1 MPEVIPTALA
11 IRAHCTLREGCR
23 CPKAVFREDD
33 GINLRRM
40 PKSPDE
46 VCICQH
52 PWWMHIVPPPPSVG
66 QGGCL
71 SSHCGGYHPHN
82 QGDNPTL
89 CVCGQSF
96 DLHEILVST
105 QAEANASGASAAAA
119 AASPIQPNA
128 TEAAAQVARSPPARA
143 FANVGNRSLHSWTN
157 ATAAVSTANR
167 QRMEAAANHRPS
179 KARRS
184 RSQVSVPIP
193 QVPSAA
199 STIIQY
205 NCAIWPFVLDNNYS
219 YAGQPPPEP
228 VFNIRELGVVVDHL
242 SRHNLVFHVELS
254 QNAPNPWMT
263 IDRALK
269 LHLDAN
275 EFQLKRPDD
284 DDGNTFN
291 SLAWD
296 VLGQSKS
303 KQKRSKWAFQ
313 VGLAGLAEFTTEFL
327 RQHATIV
334 LVQTNTREAPF
345 LLLAPTRGNL
355 RGPIPDGPLNRLQHA
370 CMPWRLLGGDTF
382 KWLKLKPIARNGGCI
397 NNECPSAEGA
407 SSSASGRRRR
417 ISSPTVRV
425 ATMIASLANPYLQL
439 KPGNAKRRRPGE
451 NSTSSE
457 ETSDSDIEMVETR
470 NEGEDATTLL
480 QDDIENDRADSPID
494 LDLYEEVDDPSAD
507 KGEVQL
513 PRLDDIRVWQLHI
526 RSQSIHQVFRL
537 GAPSIELAS
546 PAFVH
551 LVKSLISGTAPY
563 QYEPEDPEQ
572 ITCNI
577 RNSSAL
583 LSSLRPFFIGKNKIP
598 ALGDGPSQSV
608 HQGALDLRVKGD
620 NRWVPF
626 QGGAYRT
633 LDMSLPPNLI
643 RAPAYIDYETDGVLM
658 ALVMVQLLLEP
669 YPVNPFLVY
678 AAFFQDDSCFDFLLR
693 PYQDYLP
700 EHLLAM
706 LPDKETHDLVA
717 LVLNMT
723 PDTTLSI
730 SDPIHNTL
738 IDRAAQAE
746 IPAPLFLRVREG
758 DEHEGIVRPLLTALL
773 VGHHA
778 PWQRR
783 QFEAFQK
790 GLRLKLCR
798 VDDILPPLAPGETH
812 RARFLY
818 AFKLVATIW
827 NHRILSFKDVYKR
840 ISCYYVC
847 LAEHKDKA
855 KLYAQLFLVRLYHW
869 MRGKGHPRQLVG
881 NIVSEADYKKSLKSP
896 RTTRPAL
903 FWKAMTDSVV
913 LPVDDKKDIEV
924 RLKYMR
930 SRQPASERQPLRI
943 STCLKKLEVNL
954 DPDVQNLLLEPVVS
968 GVPVFDLW
976 FHKIVATAANDY
988 NAV

>member
-52 PWWMHIVPPPPSVG
+52 PWWMHIVPPPPS
-66 QGGCL
+66 
-71 SSHCGGYHPHN
+71 N

-143 FANVGNRSLHSWTN
+143 FANHSKSPEN
-157 ATAAVSTANR
+157 GGSS
-167 QRMEAAANHRPS
+167 EPSSS

-397 NNECPSAEGA
+397 NNECHQQRAL
-407 SSSASGRRRR
+407 ASGRRRR
-417 ISSPTVRV
+417 ISSPT
-425 ATMIASLANPYLQL
+425 L

-480 QDDIENDRADSPID
+480 QDDIENDRADSPMIST
-494 LDLYEEVDDPSAD
+494 Y

-577 RNSSAL
+577 RNSSGCL
-583 LSSLRPFFIGKNKIP
+583 HCDPF
-598 ALGDGPSQSV
+598 L
-608 HQGALDLRVKGD
+608 
-620 NRWVPF
+620 
-626 QGGAYRT
+626 Y
-633 LDMSLPPNLI
+633 
-643 RAPAYIDYETDGVLM
+643 YETDGVLM

-706 LPDKETHDLVA
+706 PRYLHP
-717 LVLNMT
+717 
-723 PDTTLSI
+723 
-730 SDPIHNTL
+730 
-738 IDRAAQAE
+738 
-746 IPAPLFLRVREG
+746 FLRVREG

-798 VDDILPPLAPGETH
+798 VDDILRRLQT
-812 RARFLY
+812 
-818 AFKLVATIW
+818 
-827 NHRILSFKDVYKR
+827 NILLL
-840 ISCYYVC
+840 C
-847 LAEHKDKA
+847 LSAEHKDKA
-855 KLYAQLFLVRLYHW
+855 KLYAQLL
-869 MRGKGHPRQLVG
+869 
-881 NIVSEADYKKSLKSP
+881 
-896 RTTRPAL
+896 
-903 FWKAMTDSVV
+903 
-913 LPVDDKKDIEV
+913 
-924 RLKYMR
+924 
-930 SRQPASERQPLRI
+930 
-943 STCLKKLEVNL
+943 
-954 DPDVQNLLLEPVVS
+954 
-968 GVPVFDLW
+968 
-976 FHKIVATAANDY
+976 
-988 NAV
+988 